1 MEFCLQSSLNGSASN
16 LPDGAA
22 GRSFASS
29 FSGQSGVA
37 SPVFHH
43 SGGKILLEPILF
55 LLSFSYIIV
64 RFLLQVLF
72 RDCTTF
78 MVAIMYPICP
88 VHLHQETQRWIVFLL
103 GEEFNNLQQT
113 FQVEDLHQ
121 IIYLLLCHRWMH
133 LCLNILRLVP
143 EVLSLFS
150 SSVCHLFSAVV

>member
-1 MEFCLQSSLNGSASN
+1 MHVEHTLNEQKLFESSHTIIVIVVFYKKLFSTSGTDLSSEYILTEFCLQSSLNGSASN

-22 GRSFASS
+22 GRSFATS

-43 SGGKILLEPILF
+43 SGGKILLESILF

-78 MVAIMYPICP
+78 MGAIMYPICL
-88 VHLHQETQRWIVFLL
+88 VHLHQETQR
-103 GEEFNNLQQT
+103 
-113 FQVEDLHQ
+113 
-121 IIYLLLCHRWMH
+121 
-133 LCLNILRLVP
+133 
-143 EVLSLFS
+143 
-150 SSVCHLFSAVV
+150 